1 MATINQIPMAVMGNL
16 VTDLDPKRT
25 GKGTT
30 VINFRVAQ
38 TSSVEKSG
46 KWEDGGTTFIRCV
59 AYGAVADHMVAS
71 GMSKGTRIVAVG
83 RYVQRDY
90 QNEAGERRSVYELN
104 VDDLGA
110 SVRYATVRITKATGS
125 QPNRTAS
132 TPAANETE
140 TTPAAWQTGQDDGFA
155 NPMEPMI

>member
-16 VTDLDPKRT
+16 VTDLEPKRT

-71 GMSKGTRIVAVG
+71 GMGKGTRVVVTG

-110 SVRYATVRITKATGS
+110 SVRYATVRITKVNGNAQRSVPVQQQPRTMQTDPWPAT
-125 QPNRTAS
+125 T
-132 TPAANETE
+132 
-140 TTPAAWQTGQDDGFA
+140 QDRFA
-155 NPMEPMI
+155 EPQEPSL